1 LPKTVWLRKMLG
13 YTKEWLK
20 ERFTLSQNLEIEL
33 SIRSMRRWWQVK
45 TGKVDTPIDGEIPF
59 WFVSLGF
66 HLVVII
72 FLARIMMPEESVK
85 AVSLTIDEAV
95 DQVVEEDIPME
106 IQFDELITDQIG
118 ADGDDGFETAA
129 AQAPIIDPISE
140 DTIDLEMQLRD
151 VADIVTDN
159 DFIEATAESM
169 AIVPVK
175 GSVGNSV
182 KAASGAVDRMTQ
194 EILMSMQERETI
206 VVWMFDQSASLMEQ
220 REEIVQRFDRIY
232 DELGILQAAGHAS
245 FENKKQ
251 PLLTQVYAFGSE
263 IKPLLKN
270 PTPSLT
276 TIKEAIKSIE
286 RDSTGIENVMETV
299 VVAAKDHASYR
310 RIDKTTGKPKNN
322 VMLII
327 VSDESGDDKNQ
338 VNDAIRICNQHQMPV
353 YVIGVPAPFGRTNT
367 EVKWVDPDPEFDQST
382 QWALV
387 SQGPESIM
395 PERLRLDSTGTFG
408 DLNMID
414 SGFGPFHLTR
424 LSYETGGIYF
434 AVHPNRNTNRRV
446 KKWETKSYS
455 ASLQHFFDPKVMRRY
470 KPDYVTNQTYL
481 ARLKASESRSALVRA
496 ATFTTTGTLESPVLR
511 FEKLNEATFVAAVS
525 AAQQTAAIV
534 EPQINRLYEML
545 KVGEESRPDE
555 VSLRWQAGF
564 DLAIGRAIA
573 AKVRASSYNAMLALI
588 KTKLKF
594 DPPGNKKT
602 PQNNTW
608 VLVPADVVE
617 TGSQDTKLLQ
627 KANNYLNRV
636 IEDHPGTPWA
646 LLAQRELETPIGW
659 KWEQDYTAPPQPRE
673 AGPNNNNNNNNAE
686 PRIPQPRMNAVPKT
700 KRPPPKL

>member
-1 LPKTVWLRKMLG
+1 MK
-13 YTKEWLK
+13 
-20 ERFTLSQNLEIEL
+20 
-33 SIRSMRRWWQVK
+33 
-45 TGKVDTPIDGEIPF
+45 
-59 WFVSLGF
+59 
-66 HLVVII
+66 
-72 FLARIMMPEESVK
+72 
-85 AVSLTIDEAV
+85 
-95 DQVVEEDIPME
+95 
-106 IQFDELITDQIG
+106 LITEEIG

-129 AQAPIIDPISE
+129 AQAPIVDPISE

-151 VADIVTDN
+151 VAEIVTDN

-276 TIKEAIKSIE
+276 TIKEAIQSIK
-286 RDSTGIENVMETV
+286 RDSSGIENVMETV
-299 VVAAKDHASYR
+299 VAAAKEHASYR

-322 VMLII
+322 VMLIV
-327 VSDESGDDKNQ
+327 VSDEAGDDKNK
-338 VNDAIRICNQHQMPV
+338 VDDAIRICNQHQMPV
-353 YVIGVPAPFGRTNT
+353 YVVGVPAPFGRTNT

-455 ASLQHFFDPKVMRRY
+455 ASLQHFFDPKIMRRY
-470 KPDYVTNQTYL
+470 KPDYVSNQTYL
-481 ARLKASESRSALVRA
+481 ARLRASESRSALVKA

-511 FEKLNEATFVAAVS
+511 FEKLNEATFVANVS

-545 KVGEESRPDE
+545 KVGEEARPDE
-555 VSLRWQAGF
+555 ISLRWQAGF

-594 DPPGNKKT
+594 DPPKDKKT
-602 PQNNTW
+602 PKNNTW
-608 VLVPADVVE
+608 VLVPADIVQ

-627 KANNYLNRV
+627 KANKYLSRV
-636 IEDHPGTPWA
+636 IEEHPGTPWA

-659 KWEQDYTAPPQPRE
+659 KWEQDYTQPPQPRQ
-673 AGPNNNNNNNNAE
+673 AGPNNNNNNNNNAE
-686 PRIPQPRMNAVPKT
+686 PRIPQPRMNAVPRT

>member
-1 LPKTVWLRKMLG
+1 MLR

-20 ERFTLSQNLEIEL
+20 RRFTLSQNLETEL

-45 TGKVDTPIDGEIPF
+45 TGKMDTPIDGEIPF
-59 WFVSLGF
+59 WVVSLGF

-85 AVSLTIDEAV
+85 AVSLTFDDAV
-95 DQVVEEDIPME
+95 DQIVEEDIPME
-106 IQFDELITDQIG
+106 IQFDELLTEEIG

-140 DTIDLEMQLRD
+140 DAIDLEMQLRD

-194 EILMSMQERETI
+194 EILMSMQERETV

-245 FENKKQ
+245 FADKKQ
-251 PLLTQVYAFGSE
+251 PLLTQVYAFGSQ

-276 TIKEAIKSIE
+276 TIKEAIQSIE

-299 VVAAKDHASYR
+299 VIAAKDHASYR

-338 VNDAIRICNQHQMPV
+338 VDNAIRICNQHQMPV

-387 SQGPESIM
+387 SQGPESVM

-455 ASLQHFFDPKVMRRY
+455 ASLQHFFDPKIMRRY

-481 ARLKASESRSALVRA
+481 ARLKANESRSALVKA

-511 FEKLNEATFVAAVS
+511 FEKLSEAAFVSNVS

-564 DLAIGRAIA
+564 DLAMGRAIA
-573 AKVRASSYNAMLALI
+573 AKVRATSYNAMLALI

-594 DPPGNKKT
+594 DPPKNKKT

-608 VLVPADVVE
+608 VLVPADVVQ
-617 TGSQDTKLLQ
+617 TGSQDTKLLE
-627 KANNYLNRV
+627 KASNYLSRV
-636 IEDHPGTPWA
+636 VEDHPGTPWA

-673 AGPNNNNNNNNAE
+673 AGPNNNNNNNAE

>member
-1 LPKTVWLRKMLG
+1 MLE
-13 YTKEWLK
+13 YTREWLK
-20 ERFTLSQNLEIEL
+20 RRFTLSQNLEIEL

-45 TGKVDTPIDGEIPF
+45 TGKMDTPIDGEIPF
-59 WFVSLGF
+59 WVVSLGF

-85 AVSLTIDEAV
+85 AVNLMIDDAV

-106 IQFDELITDQIG
+106 IQFDELLTEEIG

-140 DTIDLEMQLRD
+140 DAIDLEMQLRD

-194 EILMSMQERETI
+194 EILMSMQERETV

-245 FENKKQ
+245 FADKKQ
-251 PLLTQVYAFGSE
+251 PLLTQVYAFGSQ

-276 TIKEAIKSIE
+276 TIKEAIQSIE

-299 VVAAKDHASYR
+299 VIAAKDHASYR

-338 VNDAIRICNQHQMPV
+338 VDNAIRICNQHQMPV

-387 SQGPESIM
+387 SQGPESVM

-455 ASLQHFFDPKVMRRY
+455 ASLQHFFDPKIMRRY

-481 ARLKASESRSALVRA
+481 ARLKANESRSALVKA

-511 FEKLNEATFVAAVS
+511 FEKLNEAAFVSNVS

-564 DLAIGRAIA
+564 DLAMGRAIA
-573 AKVRASSYNAMLALI
+573 AKVRATSYNAMLALI

-594 DPPGNKKT
+594 DPPKNKKT

-608 VLVPADVVE
+608 VLVPADVVQ
-617 TGSQDTKLLQ
+617 TGSQDTKLLE
-627 KANNYLNRV
+627 KASNYLNRV
-636 IEDHPGTPWA
+636 VEDHPGTPWA

-673 AGPNNNNNNNNAE
+673 PGPNNNNNNNAE

>member
-1 LPKTVWLRKMLG
+1 
-13 YTKEWLK
+13 
-20 ERFTLSQNLEIEL
+20 
-33 SIRSMRRWWQVK
+33 MRRWWQVK
-45 TGKVDTPIDGEIPF
+45 TGKMDTPIDGEIPF
-59 WFVSLGF
+59 WVVSLGF

-85 AVSLTIDEAV
+85 AVNLMIDDAV

-106 IQFDELITDQIG
+106 IQFDELLTEEIG

-140 DTIDLEMQLRD
+140 DAIDLEMQLRD

-159 DFIEATAESM
+159 DLIEATAESM

-194 EILMSMQERETI
+194 EILMSMQERETV

-245 FENKKQ
+245 FADKKQ
-251 PLLTQVYAFGSE
+251 PLLTQVYAFGSQ

-276 TIKEAIKSIE
+276 TIKEAIQSIE

-299 VVAAKDHASYR
+299 VIAAKDHASYR

-338 VNDAIRICNQHQMPV
+338 VDNAIRICNQHQMPV

-387 SQGPESIM
+387 SQGPESVM

-455 ASLQHFFDPKVMRRY
+455 ASLQHFFDPKIMRRY

-481 ARLKASESRSALVRA
+481 ARLKANESRSALVKA

-511 FEKLNEATFVAAVS
+511 FEKLNEAAFVSNVS

-564 DLAIGRAIA
+564 DLAMGRAIA
-573 AKVRASSYNAMLALI
+573 AKVRATSYNAMLALI

-594 DPPGNKKT
+594 DPPKNKKT

-608 VLVPADVVE
+608 VLVPADVVQ
-617 TGSQDTKLLQ
+617 TGSQDTKLLE
-627 KANNYLNRV
+627 KASNYLNRV
-636 IEDHPGTPWA
+636 VEDHPGTPWA

-673 AGPNNNNNNNNAE
+673 AGPNNNNNNNAE

>member
-1 LPKTVWLRKMLG
+1 MPKTVWLRKMLG
-13 YTKEWLK
+13 YTKEWVK

-588 KTKLKF
+588 KTKL
-594 DPPGNKKT
+594 
-602 PQNNTW
+602 
-608 VLVPADVVE
+608 
-617 TGSQDTKLLQ
+617 
-627 KANNYLNRV
+627 
-636 IEDHPGTPWA
+636 
-646 LLAQRELETPIGW
+646 
-659 KWEQDYTAPPQPRE
+659 
-673 AGPNNNNNNNNAE
+673 
-686 PRIPQPRMNAVPKT
+686 
-700 KRPPPKL
+700 

>member
-1 LPKTVWLRKMLG
+1 MLR

-20 ERFTLSQNLEIEL
+20 RRFTLSQNLEIEL

-45 TGKVDTPIDGEIPF
+45 TGKMDTPIDGEIPF
-59 WFVSLGF
+59 WVVSLGF

-85 AVSLTIDEAV
+85 AVNLMIDDAV

-106 IQFDELITDQIG
+106 IQFDELLTEEIG

-140 DTIDLEMQLRD
+140 DAIDLEMQLRD

-159 DFIEATAESM
+159 DLIEATAESM

-194 EILMSMQERETI
+194 EILMSMQERETV

-245 FENKKQ
+245 FADKKQ
-251 PLLTQVYAFGSE
+251 PLLTQVYAFGSQ

-276 TIKEAIKSIE
+276 TIKEAIQSIE

-299 VVAAKDHASYR
+299 VIAAKDHASYR

-338 VNDAIRICNQHQMPV
+338 VDNAIRICNQHQMPV

-387 SQGPESIM
+387 SQGPESVM

-455 ASLQHFFDPKVMRRY
+455 ASLQHFFDPKIMRRY

-481 ARLKASESRSALVRA
+481 ARLKANESRSALVKA

-511 FEKLNEATFVAAVS
+511 FEKLNEAAFVSNVS

-564 DLAIGRAIA
+564 DLAMGRAIA
-573 AKVRASSYNAMLALI
+573 AKVRATSYNAMLALI

-594 DPPGNKKT
+594 DPPKNKKT

-608 VLVPADVVE
+608 VLVPADVVQ
-617 TGSQDTKLLQ
+617 TGSQDTKLLE
-627 KANNYLNRV
+627 KASNYLNRV
-636 IEDHPGTPWA
+636 VEDHPGTPWA

>member
-1 LPKTVWLRKMLG
+1 
-13 YTKEWLK
+13 
-20 ERFTLSQNLEIEL
+20 
-33 SIRSMRRWWQVK
+33 
-45 TGKVDTPIDGEIPF
+45 
-59 WFVSLGF
+59 
-66 HLVVII
+66 
-72 FLARIMMPEESVK
+72 MPEESVK
-85 AVSLTIDEAV
+85 AVSLTIDEPV
-95 DQVVEEDIPME
+95 EEVVEEDIPME
-106 IQFDELITDQIG
+106 IQFDELITEEIG

-129 AQAPIIDPISE
+129 AQAPIVDPISE

-151 VADIVTDN
+151 VAEIVTDN

-276 TIKEAIKSIE
+276 TIKEAIQSIK
-286 RDSTGIENVMETV
+286 RDSSGIENVMETV
-299 VVAAKDHASYR
+299 VAAAKEHASYR

-322 VMLII
+322 VMLIV
-327 VSDESGDDKNQ
+327 VSDEAGDDKNK
-338 VNDAIRICNQHQMPV
+338 VDDAIRICNQHQMPV
-353 YVIGVPAPFGRTNT
+353 YVVGVPAPFGRTNT

-455 ASLQHFFDPKVMRRY
+455 ASLQHFFDPKIMRRY
-470 KPDYVTNQTYL
+470 KPDYVSNQTYL
-481 ARLKASESRSALVRA
+481 ARLRASESRSALVKA

-511 FEKLNEATFVAAVS
+511 FEKLNEATFVANVS

-545 KVGEESRPDE
+545 KVGEEARPDE
-555 VSLRWQAGF
+555 ISLRWQAGF

-594 DPPGNKKT
+594 DPPKDKKT
-602 PQNNTW
+602 PKNNTW
-608 VLVPADVVE
+608 VLVPADIVQ

-627 KANNYLNRV
+627 KANKYLSRV
-636 IEDHPGTPWA
+636 IEEHPGTPWA

-659 KWEQDYTAPPQPRE
+659 KWEQDYTQPPQPRQ

>member
-1 LPKTVWLRKMLG
+1 
-13 YTKEWLK
+13 
-20 ERFTLSQNLEIEL
+20 
-33 SIRSMRRWWQVK
+33 
-45 TGKVDTPIDGEIPF
+45 
-59 WFVSLGF
+59 
-66 HLVVII
+66 
-72 FLARIMMPEESVK
+72 MPEESVK
-85 AVSLTIDEAV
+85 AVSLTIDEPV
-95 DQVVEEDIPME
+95 EEVVEEDIPME
-106 IQFDELITDQIG
+106 IQFDELITEEIG

-129 AQAPIIDPISE
+129 AQAPIVDPISE

-151 VADIVTDN
+151 VAEIVTDN

-276 TIKEAIKSIE
+276 TIKEAIQSIK
-286 RDSTGIENVMETV
+286 RDSSGIENVMETV
-299 VVAAKDHASYR
+299 VAAAKEHASYR

-322 VMLII
+322 VMLIV
-327 VSDESGDDKNQ
+327 VSDEAGDDKNK
-338 VNDAIRICNQHQMPV
+338 VDDAIRICNQHQMPV
-353 YVIGVPAPFGRTNT
+353 YVVGVPAPFGRTNT

-455 ASLQHFFDPKVMRRY
+455 ASLQHFFDPKIMRRY
-470 KPDYVTNQTYL
+470 KPDYVSNQTYL
-481 ARLKASESRSALVRA
+481 ARLRASESRSALVKA

-511 FEKLNEATFVAAVS
+511 FEKLNEATFVANVS

-545 KVGEESRPDE
+545 KVGEEARPDE
-555 VSLRWQAGF
+555 ISLRWQAGF

-594 DPPGNKKT
+594 DPPKDKKT
-602 PQNNTW
+602 PKNNTW
-608 VLVPADVVE
+608 VLVPADIVQ

-627 KANNYLNRV
+627 KANKYLSRV
-636 IEDHPGTPWA
+636 IEEHPGTPWA

-659 KWEQDYTAPPQPRE
+659 KWEQDYTQPPQPRQ
-673 AGPNNNNNNNNAE
+673 AGPNNNNNNNNNAE

>member
-1 LPKTVWLRKMLG
+1 
-13 YTKEWLK
+13 
-20 ERFTLSQNLEIEL
+20 
-33 SIRSMRRWWQVK
+33 
-45 TGKVDTPIDGEIPF
+45 
-59 WFVSLGF
+59 
-66 HLVVII
+66 
-72 FLARIMMPEESVK
+72 MPEESVK
-85 AVSLTIDEAV
+85 AVSLTIDEPV
-95 DQVVEEDIPME
+95 EEVVEEDIPME
-106 IQFDELITDQIG
+106 IQFDELITEEIG

-129 AQAPIIDPISE
+129 AQAPIVDPISE

-151 VADIVTDN
+151 VAEIVTDN

-276 TIKEAIKSIE
+276 TIKEAIQSIK
-286 RDSTGIENVMETV
+286 RDSSGIENVMETV
-299 VVAAKDHASYR
+299 VAAAKEHASYR

-322 VMLII
+322 VMLIV
-327 VSDESGDDKNQ
+327 VSDEAGDDKNK
-338 VNDAIRICNQHQMPV
+338 VDDAIRICNQHQMPV
-353 YVIGVPAPFGRTNT
+353 YVVGVPAPFGRTNT

-446 KKWETKSYS
+446 KKWETKGYS
-455 ASLQHFFDPKVMRRY
+455 ASLQHFFDPKIMRRY
-470 KPDYVTNQTYL
+470 KPDYVSNQTYL
-481 ARLKASESRSALVRA
+481 ARLRASESRSALVKA

-511 FEKLNEATFVAAVS
+511 FEKLNEATFVANVS

-545 KVGEESRPDE
+545 KVGEEARPDE
-555 VSLRWQAGF
+555 ISLRWQAGF

-594 DPPGNKKT
+594 DPPKDKKT
-602 PQNNTW
+602 PKNNTW
-608 VLVPADVVE
+608 VLVPADIVQ

-627 KANNYLNRV
+627 KANKYLSRV
-636 IEDHPGTPWA
+636 IEEHPGTPWA

-659 KWEQDYTAPPQPRE
+659 KWEQDYTQPPQPRQ

>member
-1 LPKTVWLRKMLG
+1 M
-13 YTKEWLK
+13 
-20 ERFTLSQNLEIEL
+20 
-33 SIRSMRRWWQVK
+33 SIRSLRRWWQVK
-45 TGKVDTPIDGEIPF
+45 TGKMDTPIDGEIPF
-59 WFVSLGF
+59 WIVSLGF

-85 AVSLTIDEAV
+85 AVSLMLDEPV
-95 DQVVEEDIPME
+95 EQVVEEDIPME
-106 IQFDELITDQIG
+106 IQFDELLTEEIG

-276 TIKEAIKSIE
+276 TIKDAIKSIE
-286 RDSTGIENVMETV
+286 RDSSGIENVMETV

-327 VSDESGDDKNQ
+327 VSDESGDDKDR

-434 AVHPNRNTNRRV
+434 AVHPNRNTKRRV

-455 ASLQHFFDPKVMRRY
+455 ASIQHFFDPKIMRRY
-470 KPDYVTNQTYL
+470 KPDYVSNQTYL
-481 ARLKASESRSALVRA
+481 ARLKASDSRSALVKA
-496 ATFTTTGTLESPVLR
+496 ATFTTTGTLESPALR
-511 FEKLNEATFVAAVS
+511 FEKLNEATFVATVN

-545 KVGEESRPDE
+545 KVGEEARPDE
-555 VSLRWQAGF
+555 ISLRWQAGF

-594 DPPGNKKT
+594 DPPKDKKT

-608 VLVPADVVE
+608 VLVPADIVE

-636 IEDHPGTPWA
+636 IEEHPGTPWA

>member
-1 LPKTVWLRKMLG
+1 LRKMLG

-573 AKVRASSYNAMLALI
+573 AKVRASSYNSMLALI

>member
-1 LPKTVWLRKMLG
+1 MLR

-20 ERFTLSQNLEIEL
+20 RRFTLSQNLETEL

-45 TGKVDTPIDGEIPF
+45 TGKMDTPIDGEIPF
-59 WFVSLGF
+59 WVVSLGF

-72 FLARIMMPEESVK
+72 FLARIMMPEESVT
-85 AVSLTIDEAV
+85 AVSLMIDDAV

-106 IQFDELITDQIG
+106 IQFDELLTEEIG

-140 DTIDLEMQLRD
+140 DAIDLEMQLRD

-194 EILMSMQERETI
+194 EILMSMQERETV

-245 FENKKQ
+245 FADKKQ
-251 PLLTQVYAFGSE
+251 PLLTQVYAFGSQ

-276 TIKEAIKSIE
+276 TIKEAIQSIE

-299 VVAAKDHASYR
+299 VIAAKDHASYR

-338 VNDAIRICNQHQMPV
+338 VDNAIRICNQHQMPV

-387 SQGPESIM
+387 SQGPESVM

-455 ASLQHFFDPKVMRRY
+455 ASLQHFFDPKIMRRY

-481 ARLKASESRSALVRA
+481 ARLKANESRSALVKA

-511 FEKLNEATFVAAVS
+511 FEKLNEAAFVSNVS

-564 DLAIGRAIA
+564 DLAMGRAIA
-573 AKVRASSYNAMLALI
+573 AKVRATSYNAMLALI

-594 DPPGNKKT
+594 DPPKNKKT

-608 VLVPADVVE
+608 VLVPADVVQ
-617 TGSQDTKLLQ
+617 TGSHDTKLLE
-627 KANNYLNRV
+627 KASNYLNRV
-636 IEDHPGTPWA
+636 VEDHPGTPWA

-673 AGPNNNNNNNNAE
+673 AGPNNNNNNNAE

>member
-1 LPKTVWLRKMLG
+1 
-13 YTKEWLK
+13 
-20 ERFTLSQNLEIEL
+20 
-33 SIRSMRRWWQVK
+33 
-45 TGKVDTPIDGEIPF
+45 
-59 WFVSLGF
+59 
-66 HLVVII
+66 
-72 FLARIMMPEESVK
+72 MPEESVK
-85 AVSLTIDEAV
+85 AVSLTIDEPV
-95 DQVVEEDIPME
+95 EEVVEEDIPME
-106 IQFDELITDQIG
+106 IQFDELITEEIG

-129 AQAPIIDPISE
+129 AQAPIVDPISE

-151 VADIVTDN
+151 VAEIVTDN

-276 TIKEAIKSIE
+276 TIKEAIQSIK
-286 RDSTGIENVMETV
+286 RDSSGIENVMETV
-299 VVAAKDHASYR
+299 VAAAKEHASYR

-322 VMLII
+322 VMLIV
-327 VSDESGDDKNQ
+327 VSDEAGDDKNK
-338 VNDAIRICNQHQMPV
+338 VDDAIRICNQHQMPV
-353 YVIGVPAPFGRTNT
+353 YVVGVPAPFGRTNT

-455 ASLQHFFDPKVMRRY
+455 ASLQHFFDPKIMRRY
-470 KPDYVTNQTYL
+470 KPDYVSNQTYL
-481 ARLKASESRSALVRA
+481 ARLRASESRSALVKA

-511 FEKLNEATFVAAVS
+511 FEKLNEATFVANVS

-545 KVGEESRPDE
+545 KVGEEARPDE
-555 VSLRWQAGF
+555 ISLRWQAGF

-594 DPPGNKKT
+594 DPPKDKKT
-602 PQNNTW
+602 PKNNTW
-608 VLVPADVVE
+608 VLVPADIVQ

-627 KANNYLNRV
+627 KANKYLSRV

-659 KWEQDYTAPPQPRE
+659 KWEQDYTATSTTSSG
-673 AGPNNNNNNNNAE
+673 GPE
-686 PRIPQPRMNAVPKT
+686 QQ
-700 KRPPPKL
+700 

>member
-1 LPKTVWLRKMLG
+1 MLE
-13 YTKEWLK
+13 YIREWLK
-20 ERFTLSQNLEIEL
+20 RRFTLSQNLEIEL

-45 TGKVDTPIDGEIPF
+45 TGKMDTPIDGEIPF
-59 WFVSLGF
+59 WVVSLGF

-85 AVSLTIDEAV
+85 AVNLMIDDAV

-106 IQFDELITDQIG
+106 IQFDELLTEEIG

-140 DTIDLEMQLRD
+140 DAIDLEMQLRD

-194 EILMSMQERETI
+194 EILMSMQERETV

-245 FENKKQ
+245 FADKKQ
-251 PLLTQVYAFGSE
+251 PLLTQVYAFGSQ

-276 TIKEAIKSIE
+276 TIKEAIQSIE

-299 VVAAKDHASYR
+299 VIAAKDHASYR

-338 VNDAIRICNQHQMPV
+338 VDNAIRICNQHQMPV

-387 SQGPESIM
+387 SQGPESVM

-455 ASLQHFFDPKVMRRY
+455 ASLQHFFDPKIMRRY

-481 ARLKASESRSALVRA
+481 ARLKANESRSALVKA

-511 FEKLNEATFVAAVS
+511 FEKLNEAAFVSNVS

-564 DLAIGRAIA
+564 DLAMGRAIA
-573 AKVRASSYNAMLALI
+573 AKVRATSYNAMLALI

-594 DPPGNKKT
+594 DPPKNKKT

-608 VLVPADVVE
+608 VLVPADVVQ
-617 TGSQDTKLLQ
+617 TGSQDTKLLE
-627 KANNYLNRV
+627 KASNYLNRV
-636 IEDHPGTPWA
+636 VEDHPGTPWA

-673 AGPNNNNNNNNAE
+673 PGPNNNNNNNAE

>member
-1 LPKTVWLRKMLG
+1 
-13 YTKEWLK
+13 LK
-20 ERFTLSQNLEIEL
+20 RRFTLSQNLEIEL

-45 TGKVDTPIDGEIPF
+45 TGKMDTPIDGEIPF
-59 WFVSLGF
+59 WVVSLGF

-85 AVSLTIDEAV
+85 AVNLMIDDAV

-106 IQFDELITDQIG
+106 IQFDELLTEEIG

-140 DTIDLEMQLRD
+140 DAIDLEMQLRD

-194 EILMSMQERETI
+194 EILMSMQERETV

-245 FENKKQ
+245 FADKKQ
-251 PLLTQVYAFGSE
+251 PLLTQVYAFGSQ

-276 TIKEAIKSIE
+276 TIKEAIQSIE

-299 VVAAKDHASYR
+299 VIAAKDHASYR

-338 VNDAIRICNQHQMPV
+338 VDNAIRICNQHQMPV

-387 SQGPESIM
+387 SQGPESVM

-455 ASLQHFFDPKVMRRY
+455 ASLQHFFDPKIMRRY

-481 ARLKASESRSALVRA
+481 ARLKANESRSALVKA

-511 FEKLNEATFVAAVS
+511 FEKLNEAAFVSNVS

-564 DLAIGRAIA
+564 DLAMGRAIA
-573 AKVRASSYNAMLALI
+573 AKVRATSYNAMLALI

-594 DPPGNKKT
+594 DPPKNKKT

-608 VLVPADVVE
+608 VLVPADVVQ
-617 TGSQDTKLLQ
+617 TGSQDTKLLE
-627 KANNYLNRV
+627 KASNYLSRV
-636 IEDHPGTPWA
+636 VEDHPGTPWA

-673 AGPNNNNNNNNAE
+673 AGPNNNNNNNAV

>member
-1 LPKTVWLRKMLG
+1 MLR

-20 ERFTLSQNLEIEL
+20 RVRTLSPYLEIEL
-33 SIRSMRRWWQVK
+33 SIRSLRRWWQVK
-45 TGKVDTPIDGEIPF
+45 TGKMDTPIDGEVPF
-59 WFVSLGF
+59 WIVSLGF

-85 AVSLTIDEAV
+85 AVSLMLDEPV
-95 DQVVEEDIPME
+95 EQIVEEDIPME
-106 IQFDELITDQIG
+106 IQFDELLTEEIG

-129 AQAPIIDPISE
+129 AQAPIVDPISE

-251 PLLTQVYAFGSE
+251 PLLTQVYAFGSG

-270 PTPSLT
+270 PTPSLA
-276 TIKEAIKSIE
+276 TIKEAIQSID
-286 RDSTGIENVMETV
+286 RDSSGIENVMETV
-299 VVAAKDHASYR
+299 IVAAKDHASYR

-322 VMLII
+322 VMLIV
-327 VSDESGDDKNQ
+327 VSDEAGDDKDK
-338 VNDAIRICNQHQMPV
+338 VDDAIRICNEHQMPV

-434 AVHPNRNTNRRV
+434 AVHPNRNTKRRV

-455 ASLQHFFDPKVMRRY
+455 ASIQHFFDPKIMRRY
-470 KPDYVTNQTYL
+470 KPDYVSNQTYL

-511 FEKLNEATFVAAVS
+511 FEKLNEATFVANVS

-545 KVGEESRPDE
+545 KVGEEARPDE
-555 VSLRWQAGF
+555 LSLRWQAGF

-594 DPPGNKKT
+594 DPPKDKKT

-608 VLVPADVVE
+608 VLVPADIVQ

-627 KANNYLNRV
+627 KAHNYLNRV
-636 IEDHPGTPWA
+636 IEEHPGTPWA

-673 AGPNNNNNNNNAE
+673 ARPNNNNNNNNNAE

>member
-1 LPKTVWLRKMLG
+1 MLG

-20 ERFTLSQNLEIEL
+20 RRFTLSQNLEIEL

-45 TGKVDTPIDGEIPF
+45 TGKMDTPIDGEIPF
-59 WFVSLGF
+59 WVVSLGF

-85 AVSLTIDEAV
+85 AVSLMIDDAV

-106 IQFDELITDQIG
+106 IQFDELLTEEIG

-140 DTIDLEMQLRD
+140 DAIDLEMQLRD

-194 EILMSMQERETI
+194 EILMSMQERETV

-245 FENKKQ
+245 FADKKQ
-251 PLLTQVYAFGSE
+251 PLLTQVYAFGSQ

-276 TIKEAIKSIE
+276 TIKEAIQSIE

-299 VVAAKDHASYR
+299 VIAAKDHASYR

-338 VNDAIRICNQHQMPV
+338 VDNAIRICNQHQMPV

-387 SQGPESIM
+387 SQGPESVM

-455 ASLQHFFDPKVMRRY
+455 ASLQHFFDPKIMRRY

-481 ARLKASESRSALVRA
+481 ARLKANESRSALVKA

-511 FEKLNEATFVAAVS
+511 FEKLNEAAFVSNVS

-564 DLAIGRAIA
+564 DLAMGRAIA
-573 AKVRASSYNAMLALI
+573 AKVRATSYNAMLALI

-594 DPPGNKKT
+594 DPPKNKKT

-608 VLVPADVVE
+608 VLVPADVVQ
-617 TGSQDTKLLQ
+617 TGSHDTKLLE
-627 KANNYLNRV
+627 KASNYLNRV
-636 IEDHPGTPWA
+636 VEDHPGTPWA

-673 AGPNNNNNNNNAE
+673 AGPNNNNNNNAE

>member
-1 LPKTVWLRKMLG
+1 M
-13 YTKEWLK
+13 
-20 ERFTLSQNLEIEL
+20 
-33 SIRSMRRWWQVK
+33 SIRSLRRWWQVK
-45 TGKVDTPIDGEIPF
+45 TGKMDTPIDGEIPF
-59 WFVSLGF
+59 WIVSLGF

-85 AVSLTIDEAV
+85 AVSLMLDEPV
-95 DQVVEEDIPME
+95 EQVVEEDIPME
-106 IQFDELITDQIG
+106 IQFDELLTEEIG

-276 TIKEAIKSIE
+276 TIKDAIKSIE
-286 RDSTGIENVMETV
+286 RDSSGIENVMETV

-327 VSDESGDDKNQ
+327 VSDESGDDKDH

-434 AVHPNRNTNRRV
+434 AVHPNRNTKRRV

-455 ASLQHFFDPKVMRRY
+455 ASIQHFFDPKIMRRY
-470 KPDYVTNQTYL
+470 KPDYVSNQTYL
-481 ARLKASESRSALVRA
+481 ARLKASDSRSALVKA
-496 ATFTTTGTLESPVLR
+496 ATFTTTGTLESPALR
-511 FEKLNEATFVAAVS
+511 FEKLNEATFVATVS

-545 KVGEESRPDE
+545 KVGEEARPDE
-555 VSLRWQAGF
+555 ISLRWQAGF

-594 DPPGNKKT
+594 DPPKDKKT
-602 PQNNTW
+602 PKNNTW
-608 VLVPADVVE
+608 VLVPADIVE

-636 IEDHPGTPWA
+636 IEEHPGTPWA

>member
-1 LPKTVWLRKMLG
+1 MLG

-20 ERFTLSQNLEIEL
+20 ERLTLSQNLEIEL
-33 SIRSMRRWWQVK
+33 SIRSIRRWWQVK
-45 TGKVDTPIDGEIPF
+45 TGKMDTPIDGEIPF

-95 DQVVEEDIPME
+95 EQVVEEDIPME
-106 IQFDELITDQIG
+106 IQFDELVTEEIG

-129 AQAPIIDPISE
+129 AQAPIIDPVSE

-276 TIKEAIKSIE
+276 TIKDAIQSIE

-299 VVAAKDHASYR
+299 VIAAKDHASYR

-327 VSDESGDDKNQ
+327 VSDESGDDKNK

-470 KPDYVTNQTYL
+470 KPDYVSNQTYL
-481 ARLKASESRSALVRA
+481 ARLRSSESRSALVKA

-511 FEKLNEATFVAAVS
+511 FEKLNEATFVANVS

-573 AKVRASSYNAMLALI
+573 AKVRASSYNSMLALI

-594 DPPGNKKT
+594 DPPKNKGT

-608 VLVPADVVE
+608 VLVPADVVQ

-636 IEDHPGTPWA
+636 IEEHPGTPWA

-673 AGPNNNNNNNNAE
+673 ARPNNNNNNNNAE

>member
-1 LPKTVWLRKMLG
+1 M
-13 YTKEWLK
+13 
-20 ERFTLSQNLEIEL
+20 
-33 SIRSMRRWWQVK
+33 SIRSLRRWWQVK
-45 TGKVDTPIDGEIPF
+45 TGKMDTPIDGEIPF
-59 WFVSLGF
+59 WIVSLGF

-85 AVSLTIDEAV
+85 AVSLLLDEPV
-95 DQVVEEDIPME
+95 EQVVEEDIPME
-106 IQFDELITDQIG
+106 IQFDELLTEEIG

-276 TIKEAIKSIE
+276 TIKDAIKSIE
-286 RDSTGIENVMETV
+286 RDSSGIENVMETV

-327 VSDESGDDKNQ
+327 VSDESGDDKDR

-434 AVHPNRNTNRRV
+434 AVHPNRNTKRRV

-455 ASLQHFFDPKVMRRY
+455 ASIQHFFDPKIMRRY
-470 KPDYVTNQTYL
+470 KPDYVSNQTYL
-481 ARLKASESRSALVRA
+481 ARLKASDSRSALVKA
-496 ATFTTTGTLESPVLR
+496 ATFTTTGTLESPALR
-511 FEKLNEATFVAAVS
+511 FEKLNEATFVATVS

-545 KVGEESRPDE
+545 KVGEEARPDE
-555 VSLRWQAGF
+555 ISLRWQAGF

-594 DPPGNKKT
+594 DPPKDKKT
-602 PQNNTW
+602 PKNNTW
-608 VLVPADVVE
+608 VLVPADIVE

-636 IEDHPGTPWA
+636 IEEHPGTPWA

>member
-1 LPKTVWLRKMLG
+1 M
-13 YTKEWLK
+13 
-20 ERFTLSQNLEIEL
+20 
-33 SIRSMRRWWQVK
+33 SIRSLRRWWQVK
-45 TGKVDTPIDGEIPF
+45 TGKMDTPIDGEVPF
-59 WFVSLGF
+59 WIVSLGF

-85 AVSLTIDEAV
+85 AVSLTIDEPV
-95 DQVVEEDIPME
+95 EEVVEEDIPME
-106 IQFDELITDQIG
+106 IQFDELITEEIG

-129 AQAPIIDPISE
+129 AQAPIVDPISE

-151 VADIVTDN
+151 VAEIVTDN

-276 TIKEAIKSIE
+276 TIKEAIQSIK
-286 RDSTGIENVMETV
+286 RDSSGIENVMETV
-299 VVAAKDHASYR
+299 VAAAKEHASYR

-322 VMLII
+322 VMLIV
-327 VSDESGDDKNQ
+327 VSDEAGDDKNK
-338 VNDAIRICNQHQMPV
+338 VDDAIRICNQHQMPV
-353 YVIGVPAPFGRTNT
+353 YVVGVPAPFGRTNT

-455 ASLQHFFDPKVMRRY
+455 ASLQHFFDPKIMRRY
-470 KPDYVTNQTYL
+470 KPDYVSNQTYL
-481 ARLKASESRSALVRA
+481 ARLRASESRSALVKA

-511 FEKLNEATFVAAVS
+511 FEKLNEATFVANVS

-545 KVGEESRPDE
+545 KVGEEARPDE
-555 VSLRWQAGF
+555 ISLRWQAGF

-594 DPPGNKKT
+594 DPPKDKKT
-602 PQNNTW
+602 PKNNTW
-608 VLVPADVVE
+608 VLVPADIVQ

-627 KANNYLNRV
+627 KANKYLSRV
-636 IEDHPGTPWA
+636 IEEHPGTPWA

-659 KWEQDYTAPPQPRE
+659 KWEQDYTQPPQPRQ
-673 AGPNNNNNNNNAE
+673 AGPNNNNNNNNNAE

>member
-1 LPKTVWLRKMLG
+1 
-13 YTKEWLK
+13 
-20 ERFTLSQNLEIEL
+20 L
-33 SIRSMRRWWQVK
+33 SIRSLRRWWQVK
-45 TGKVDTPIDGEIPF
+45 TGKMDTPIDGEIPF
-59 WFVSLGF
+59 WIVSLGF

-85 AVSLTIDEAV
+85 AVSLLLDEPV
-95 DQVVEEDIPME
+95 EQVVEEDIPME
-106 IQFDELITDQIG
+106 IQFDELLTEEIG

-276 TIKEAIKSIE
+276 TIKDAIKSIE
-286 RDSTGIENVMETV
+286 RDSSGIENVMETV

-327 VSDESGDDKNQ
+327 VSDESGDDKDR

-434 AVHPNRNTNRRV
+434 AVHPNRNTKRRV

-455 ASLQHFFDPKVMRRY
+455 ASIQHFFDPKIMRRY
-470 KPDYVTNQTYL
+470 KPDYVSNQTYL
-481 ARLKASESRSALVRA
+481 ARLKASDSRSALVKA
-496 ATFTTTGTLESPVLR
+496 ATFTTTGTLESPALR
-511 FEKLNEATFVAAVS
+511 FEKLNEATFVATVS

-545 KVGEESRPDE
+545 KVGEEARPDE
-555 VSLRWQAGF
+555 ISLRWQAGF

-594 DPPGNKKT
+594 DPPKDKKT
-602 PQNNTW
+602 PKNNTW
-608 VLVPADVVE
+608 VLVPADIVE

-636 IEDHPGTPWA
+636 IEEHPGTPWA

>member
-1 LPKTVWLRKMLG
+1 
-13 YTKEWLK
+13 
-20 ERFTLSQNLEIEL
+20 L
-33 SIRSMRRWWQVK
+33 SIRSLRRWWQVK
-45 TGKVDTPIDGEIPF
+45 TGKMDTPIDGEVPF
-59 WFVSLGF
+59 WIVSLGF

-85 AVSLTIDEAV
+85 AVSLTIDEPV
-95 DQVVEEDIPME
+95 EEVVEEDIPME
-106 IQFDELITDQIG
+106 IQFDELITEEIG

-129 AQAPIIDPISE
+129 AQAPIVDPISE

-151 VADIVTDN
+151 VAEIVTDN

-276 TIKEAIKSIE
+276 TIKEAIQSIK
-286 RDSTGIENVMETV
+286 RDSSGIENVMETV
-299 VVAAKDHASYR
+299 VAAAKEHASYR

-322 VMLII
+322 VMLIV
-327 VSDESGDDKNQ
+327 VSDEAGDDKNK
-338 VNDAIRICNQHQMPV
+338 VDDAIRICNQHQMPV
-353 YVIGVPAPFGRTNT
+353 YVVGVPAPFGRTNT

-455 ASLQHFFDPKVMRRY
+455 ASLQHFFDPKIMRRY
-470 KPDYVTNQTYL
+470 KPDYVSNQTYL
-481 ARLKASESRSALVRA
+481 ARLRASESRSALVKA

-511 FEKLNEATFVAAVS
+511 FEKLNEATFVANVS

-545 KVGEESRPDE
+545 KVGEEARPDE
-555 VSLRWQAGF
+555 ISLRWQAGF

-594 DPPGNKKT
+594 DPPKDKKT
-602 PQNNTW
+602 PKNNTW
-608 VLVPADVVE
+608 VLVPADIVQ

-627 KANNYLNRV
+627 KANKYLSRV
-636 IEDHPGTPWA
+636 IEEHPGTPWA

-659 KWEQDYTAPPQPRE
+659 KWEQDYTQPPQPRQ

>member
-1 LPKTVWLRKMLG
+1 MLR

-20 ERFTLSQNLEIEL
+20 RRFTLSQNLETEL

-45 TGKVDTPIDGEIPF
+45 TGKMDTPIDGEIPF
-59 WFVSLGF
+59 WVVSLGF

-85 AVSLTIDEAV
+85 AVNLMIDDAV

-106 IQFDELITDQIG
+106 IQFDELLTEEIG

-140 DTIDLEMQLRD
+140 DAIDLEMQLRD

-159 DFIEATAESM
+159 DLIEATAESM

-194 EILMSMQERETI
+194 EILMSMQERETV

-245 FENKKQ
+245 FADKKQ
-251 PLLTQVYAFGSE
+251 PLLTQVYAFGSQ

-276 TIKEAIKSIE
+276 TIKEAIQSIE

-299 VVAAKDHASYR
+299 VIAAKDHASYR

-338 VNDAIRICNQHQMPV
+338 VDNAIRICNQHQMPV

-387 SQGPESIM
+387 SQGPESVM

-455 ASLQHFFDPKVMRRY
+455 ASLQHFFDPKIMRRY

-481 ARLKASESRSALVRA
+481 ARLKANESRSALVKA

-511 FEKLNEATFVAAVS
+511 FEKLNEAAFVSNVS

-564 DLAIGRAIA
+564 DLAMGRAIA
-573 AKVRASSYNAMLALI
+573 AKVRATSYNAMLALI

-594 DPPGNKKT
+594 DPPKNKKT

-608 VLVPADVVE
+608 VLVPADVVQ
-617 TGSQDTKLLQ
+617 TGSQDTKLLE
-627 KANNYLNRV
+627 KASNYLNRV
-636 IEDHPGTPWA
+636 VEDHPGTPWA

-673 AGPNNNNNNNNAE
+673 AGPNNNNNNNAV

>member
-1 LPKTVWLRKMLG
+1 
-13 YTKEWLK
+13 
-20 ERFTLSQNLEIEL
+20 
-33 SIRSMRRWWQVK
+33 MRRWWQVK
-45 TGKVDTPIDGEIPF
+45 TGKMDTPIDGEIPF
-59 WFVSLGF
+59 WIVSLGF

-72 FLARIMMPEESVK
+72 FLARVMMPEESVK
-85 AVSLTIDEAV
+85 AVSLMIDEPV
-95 DQVVEEDIPME
+95 EEVVEEDIPME
-106 IQFDELITDQIG
+106 IQFDELITEEIG

-129 AQAPIIDPISE
+129 AQAPIVDPISE

-151 VADIVTDN
+151 VAEIVTDN

-276 TIKEAIKSIE
+276 TIKEAIQSIK
-286 RDSTGIENVMETV
+286 RDSSGIENVMETV
-299 VVAAKDHASYR
+299 IAAAKDHASYR

-327 VSDESGDDKNQ
+327 VSDEAGDDKNK
-338 VNDAIRICNQHQMPV
+338 VDDAIRICNQHQMPV
-353 YVIGVPAPFGRTNT
+353 YVVGVPAPFGRTNT

-408 DLNMID
+408 DLDMID

-455 ASLQHFFDPKVMRRY
+455 ASLQHFFDPKIMRRY
-470 KPDYVTNQTYL
+470 KPDYVSNQTYL
-481 ARLKASESRSALVRA
+481 ARLRASESRSALVKA

-511 FEKLNEATFVAAVS
+511 FEKLNEATFVANVS

-545 KVGEESRPDE
+545 KVGEEARPDE
-555 VSLRWQAGF
+555 ISLRWQAGF

-594 DPPGNKKT
+594 DPPKDKKT
-602 PQNNTW
+602 PKNNTW
-608 VLVPADVVE
+608 VLVPADVVQ

-627 KANNYLNRV
+627 KANKYLNRV
-636 IEDHPGTPWA
+636 IEEHPGTPWA

-659 KWEQDYTAPPQPRE
+659 KWEQDYTQPPQPRQ

>member
-1 LPKTVWLRKMLG
+1 M
-13 YTKEWLK
+13 
-20 ERFTLSQNLEIEL
+20 
-33 SIRSMRRWWQVK
+33 SIRSLRRWWQVK
-45 TGKVDTPIDGEIPF
+45 TGKMDTPIDGEIPF
-59 WFVSLGF
+59 WIVSLGF

-85 AVSLTIDEAV
+85 AVSLMLDEPV
-95 DQVVEEDIPME
+95 EQVVEEDIPME
-106 IQFDELITDQIG
+106 IQFDELLTEEIG

-276 TIKEAIKSIE
+276 TIKDAIKSIE
-286 RDSTGIENVMETV
+286 RDSSGIENVMETV

-310 RIDKTTGKPKNN
+310 KIDKTTGKPKNN

-327 VSDESGDDKNQ
+327 VSDESGDDKDH

-434 AVHPNRNTNRRV
+434 AVHPNRNTKRRV

-455 ASLQHFFDPKVMRRY
+455 ASIQHFFDPKIMRRY
-470 KPDYVTNQTYL
+470 KPDYVSNQTYL
-481 ARLKASESRSALVRA
+481 ARLKASDSRSALVKA
-496 ATFTTTGTLESPVLR
+496 ATFTTTGTLESPALR
-511 FEKLNEATFVAAVS
+511 FEKLNEATFVATVS

-545 KVGEESRPDE
+545 KVGEEARPDE
-555 VSLRWQAGF
+555 ISLRWQAGF

-594 DPPGNKKT
+594 DPPKDKKT
-602 PQNNTW
+602 PKNNTW
-608 VLVPADVVE
+608 VLVPADIVE

-636 IEDHPGTPWA
+636 IEEHPGTPWA

>member
-1 LPKTVWLRKMLG
+1 MLG

-20 ERFTLSQNLEIEL
+20 RRFTLSQNLEIEL

-45 TGKVDTPIDGEIPF
+45 TGKMDTPIDGEIPF
-59 WFVSLGF
+59 WVVSLGF

-85 AVSLTIDEAV
+85 AVSLMIDDAV

-106 IQFDELITDQIG
+106 IQFDELLTEEIG

-140 DTIDLEMQLRD
+140 DAIDLEMQLRD

-194 EILMSMQERETI
+194 EILMSMQERETV

-245 FENKKQ
+245 FADKKQ
-251 PLLTQVYAFGSE
+251 PLLTQVYAFGSQ

-276 TIKEAIKSIE
+276 TIKEAIQSIE

-299 VVAAKDHASYR
+299 VIAAKDHASYR

-338 VNDAIRICNQHQMPV
+338 VDNAIRICNQHQMPV

-387 SQGPESIM
+387 SQGPESVM

-455 ASLQHFFDPKVMRRY
+455 ASLQHFFDPKIMRRY

-481 ARLKASESRSALVRA
+481 ARLKANESRSALVKA

-511 FEKLNEATFVAAVS
+511 FEKLNEAAFVSNVS

-564 DLAIGRAIA
+564 DLAMGRAIA
-573 AKVRASSYNAMLALI
+573 AKVRSTSYNAMLALI

-594 DPPGNKKT
+594 DPPKNKKT

-608 VLVPADVVE
+608 VLVPADVVQ
-617 TGSQDTKLLQ
+617 TGSQDTKLLE
-627 KANNYLNRV
+627 KASNYLNRV
-636 IEDHPGTPWA
+636 VEDHPGTPWA

-673 AGPNNNNNNNNAE
+673 PGPNNNNNNNAE